1 MYNALAYDSHREDLL
16 LLQRQQELL
25 YAMES
30 ENKQLRTRLDQLQ
43 LQIIFSYFIEHPN
56 EAATS

>member
-1 MYNALAYDSHREDLL
+1 MKRLRLKYLIRNLYNASAYDSHREDLL

-25 YAMES
+25 SIMES

-43 LQIIFSYFIEHPN
+43 LQIVV
-56 EAATS
+56 

>member
-1 MYNALAYDSHREDLL
+1 MKRLRLKYLIRNLYNALAYDLHREDLL

-30 ENKQLRTRLDQLQ
+30 ENKQMRTRLDQLQ
-43 LQIIFSYFIEHPN
+43 LQIVV
-56 EAATS
+56 